1 MNKLIKLSIAC
12 SALALLSACGG
23 GGSNSGGDQA
33 PVVLSVNGNPP
44 SAALATHC
52 LSIVPDGPGFSRMTN
67 NCDFTIYISI
77 FESGGTRVTNLTA
90 NETVRRGTIDPT
102 EAAACEAPFSPA
114 EGPNGFFCKA

>member
-44 SAALATHC
+44 SGALATHC
-52 LSIVPDGPGFSRMTN
+52 LSIVPDGPGASLMTN
-67 NCDFTIYISI
+67 NCSFEI
-77 FESGGTRVTNLTA
+77 FINIFAPGGTQVTRLGA
-90 NETVRRGTIDPT
+90 NESERLGTIDPT
-102 EAAACEAPFSPA
+102 ITEACEAPFSP
-114 EGPNGFFCKA
+114 EQGPNGVFCKA